1 LIDPDNLT
9 RLLVAWSKGEQKA
22 FDELA
27 PMVYDELRRMA
38 AAYMRRERS
47 ASIQP
52 TILVHEACL
61 RLLPQHGINWQGRS
75 HFFGIASQMMRRV
88 LVDRARA
95 RNAAK
100 RGDGALHVSISV
112 AERQVPA
119 RNVEMIELD
128 EALKELEAMDP
139 RMGQIVELRFFGGLT
154 SQEIGEIIG
163 VSRATVER
171 EWATAR
177 AWLRRALDKGSPRS
191 PEAGA
196 ANA

>member
-9 RLLVAWSKGEQKA
+9 RLLVAWSKGEQQA

-27 PMVYDELRRMA
+27 PLVYDELRRMA
-38 AAYMRRERS
+38 VNYMRRERS
-47 ASIQP
+47 GSIQP
-52 TILVHEACL
+52 TILVHEAYL
-61 RLLPQHGINWQGRS
+61 RLLPQRGIHWQNRS

-95 RNAAK
+95 RHAAK
-100 RGDGALHVSISV
+100 RGDAAVHVSISV
-112 AERQVPA
+112 AERQVPS
-119 RNVEMIELD
+119 RSVEMIELD

-154 SQEIGEIIG
+154 SEEIAQVIG

-177 AWLRRALDKGSPRS
+177 AWLRRALKKTRS
-191 PEAGA
+191 QSSRAETAKA
-196 ANA
+196 